1 MSKLSVD
8 PITLLNRHV
17 SGDWGDIHSED
28 RGENER
34 ALEIGARIFSVYGT
48 EESRLWVITEAD
60 RAVTTILLSE
70 EY

>member
-1 MSKLSVD
+1 MPQEQWSPERERQYERIKASY
-8 PITLLNRHV
+8 
-17 SGDWGDIHSED
+17 ED

-48 EESRLWVITEAD
+48 PDARLWVITEAD
-60 RAVTTILLSE
+60 RSSTTILRPE